1 MLCFVSQGFLALA
14 FASSY
19 ESQCETAKKFSRDPN
34 PQFRRSV
41 QDWAKERI
49 QELGYTDYLQQPHSL
64 ALELGTKPFGV
75 LVTVNSNSCSE
86 VARLLTTLKSIKE
99 NDGLAKVNKIV
110 FVLHDFEEKE
120 LEIKSRLK
128 TKVFFK
134 EYTLSEVKGT
144 PWIDADQKPATVLG
158 DHVKSFARDFDA
170 LKVELKR
177 FVGTEQVQG
186 FDQQF
191 KKLLADSK
199 TWSAEKIIDFQNNV
213 FKSAEFNQNLRV
225 KISDL
230 KKQIVLYD
238 QVRRG
243 LWNQAEQ
250 TLKELQLPSEKLK
263 IEMTKGKAN
272 IEDIL
277 KTIRADVRTT
287 EVEIK
292 NRFEK
297 TRKYIESSSA
307 PASTNAL

>member
-1 MLCFVSQGFLALA
+1 
-14 FASSY
+14 
-19 ESQCETAKKFSRDPN
+19 
-34 PQFRRSV
+34 
-41 QDWAKERI
+41 
-49 QELGYTDYLQQPHSL
+49 
-64 ALELGTKPFGV
+64 
-75 LVTVNSNSCSE
+75 
-86 VARLLTTLKSIKE
+86 LKSIKE

-134 EYTLSEVKGT
+134 EYILSEVKGT

-243 LWNQAEQ
+243 LWTQAEQ